1 MKMNNLIVMHMMTIQ
16 TNHEMSARKGLIGE
30 SPAKPVL
37 WLALWWLGLMV
48 LAFPLAA
55 QEPIRALTVQQAVE
69 YARQHSRT
77 IHSSRMDERI
87 AKEKTKEVLS
97 SGLPQVNINGRYTDN
112 LEIPTQLIPAVIA
125 GGPEGQFIPVQFGT
139 KYSTTAGIEAT
150 QLLFSQSYMMGLKA
164 SKLSQDFY
172 QLNTRKTEEGVAF
185 NVSVTYY
192 QAQISQKQLDILQR
206 NLVSTN
212 RLVQISQLQYENG
225 VLKQTDFNRIK
236 VNRTNLE
243 TELQNLETAY
253 AQQLNL
259 LKFYMGMSLATEVR
273 LDTTIDENLNNTLL
287 INRDLNLFQN
297 RTEYQLLNKQQEL
310 YKIERKNI
318 NGGYVPT
325 LSAFANYNYQA
336 FRQNFNFFESSQPW
350 FRSSAIGLSLNI
362 PVFDGLE
369 KRARSQQSRINLEK
383 TANEAELL
391 RESITMEITNANNK
405 LDNSRRQLAAQKENR
420 QLAEQVYTQSQL
432 EFKEGTASLSDL
444 LNAETGMKQAQNNY
458 INALINLQIANLE
471 LQKANGTLLGQ

>member
-1 MKMNNLIVMHMMTIQ
+1 MKTVDLLTKQSAYLRKKSFSWVALCASLCMLWALPVSAQDIIQ
-16 TNHEMSARKGLIGE
+16 
-30 SPAKPVL
+30 
-37 WLALWWLGLMV
+37 
-48 LAFPLAA
+48 PLS
-55 QEPIRALTVQQAVE
+55 VQQAVA
-69 YARQHSRT
+69 YAREHSRT
-77 IHSSRMDERI
+77 IRSSQMEERI
-87 AKEKTKEVLS
+87 ARERTKEVLS

-172 QLNTRKTEEGVAF
+172 QLNTRKTEENVAF

-192 QAQISQKQLDILQR
+192 QAQISQKQLDILR
-206 NLVSTN
+206 KNLVSTD
-212 RLVQISQLQYENG
+212 RLVKISQLQYENG

-253 AQQLNL
+253 GQQLNL
-259 LKFYMGMSLATEVR
+259 LKFYMGMALTTEVR
-273 LDTTIDENLNNTLL
+273 LDTTVDESLNQTLL
-287 INRDLNLFQN
+287 LNRDLNLFQN
-297 RTEYQLLNKQQEL
+297 RTEFQLLNKQQEL
-310 YKIERKNI
+310 YQIERKNI

-336 FRQNFNFFESSQPW
+336 FRQAFNFFESGQSW
-350 FRSSAIGLSLNI
+350 FRSSAIGLNLQI
-362 PVFDGLE
+362 PVFDGLQ
-369 KRARSQQSRINLEK
+369 KKAKSQQSKINLEK

-391 RESITMEITNANNK
+391 RESIVMEIDNANNK
-405 LDNSRRQLAAQKENR
+405 LENSRKALVAQKENR

-444 LNAETGMKQAQNNY
+444 LNAETAMKQAQNNY
-458 INALINLQIANLE
+458 MNALIQLQIANLE